1 MIKILLACGYSL
13 AFILIPLLV
22 VWMFTQFKKEESNI
36 NTEKEL
42 AEIKPLKV
50 NSETFILVIIMVGGI
65 SFIFIIVPH
74 LFLKKLV
81 LSVVFIAIYI
91 VICAYMIIKN
101 IVTIVFI
108 PRKREF
114 SNSDITDF
122 LVTYTL
128 VLYVGVVVLK
138 LKDNLLL
145 KIPSI
150 CRNMV
155 IVVMLYI
162 AFYFIILFAVGG
174 IYIILYFFHKRK
186 RRLKNKVYGSKNMKE
201 FNDKVY
207 SWYQKGEKYSG
218 LRCYR
223 AWKEMKEM
231 KGRCPVRK
239 VLTIILLFF
248 VDTIV
253 VMYTFMKSF
262 LRVIVGKII
271 LSIFEILKILNRL
284 VRNMWNKYE
293 NMEFMYMIAQ
303 IAGLLSYCI
312 VFVCVQFKYGKDD
325 ESLKN
330 IYEFIGTIILIPY
343 FWSKIMSVRKINK
356 EE

>member
-1 MIKILLACGYSL
+1 MIKILVACGYAL

-22 VWMFTQFKKEESNI
+22 VWMFTQFEKEESNI
-36 NTEKEL
+36 NTEKEQ

-50 NSETFILVIIMVGGI
+50 NSETFILVIIMVLGI
-65 SFIFIIVPH
+65 SFIFIIVSH
-74 LFLKKLV
+74 LFLKRLV

-114 SNSDITDF
+114 SKSDITDF
-122 LVTYTL
+122 LVTYTF

-174 IYIILYFFHKRK
+174 IYIILYLKRK
-186 RRLKNKVYGSKNMKE
+186 RISKLKNKVYGKKMKE

-223 AWKEMKEM
+223 AWKEMKEW
-231 KGRCPVRK
+231 CPFRI

-271 LSIFEILKILNRL
+271 LSIFEILKILDRL
-284 VRNMWNKYE
+284 VRNMWNKYQ

-303 IAGLLSYCI
+303 MAGLLSYCI
-312 VFVCVQFKYGKDD
+312 VFVFVQFKYGKDD

-343 FWSKIMSVRKINK
+343 FWSKIMSVRKKNK

>member
-36 NTEKEL
+36 NTEKEQD
-42 AEIKPLKV
+42 EIKPLKV
-50 NSETFILVIIMVGGI
+50 NSETFIVVIIMVGGI
-65 SFIFIIVPH
+65 SFIFIIVPL

-186 RRLKNKVYGSKNMKE
+186 RRLKNKVYGPKNMKE

-223 AWKEMKEM
+223 AWKEMKE
-231 KGRCPVRK
+231 RCPFRI

-271 LSIFEILKILNRL
+271 LSIFEILNILNRL
-284 VRNMWNKYE
+284 VRNIWNKYE

-303 IAGLLSYCI
+303 MAGLLSYCI
-312 VFVCVQFKYGKDD
+312 VFVFVQFKCGKDD

-343 FWSKIMSVRKINK
+343 FWSKIMSVKKKNK